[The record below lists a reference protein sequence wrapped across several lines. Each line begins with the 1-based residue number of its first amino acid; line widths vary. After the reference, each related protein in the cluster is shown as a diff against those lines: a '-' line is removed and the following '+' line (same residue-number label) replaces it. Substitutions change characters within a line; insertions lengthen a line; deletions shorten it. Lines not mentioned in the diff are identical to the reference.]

1 MYSILQAIIV
11 TDEKRT
17 EAGTTVG
24 VGSVAGGGRYDN
36 LVGSFAGGKGKSNVP
51 CVGVSL
57 GIERLFA
64 LMEKKV
70 AAGEVKIRSTASEVY
85 VVSGQKGQLEN
96 RVSILNELW
105 SANIPAETS
114 YKPNPKLL
122 TELQHCEVSFAC
134 REKYYQK
141 FQEKNIPWVVLF
153 GSDELERGVLKVRNV
168 QSREE
173 TEIERATLAEY
184 IRSKLQ

>member
-1 MYSILQAIIV
+1 MVSTITPAQSLRYFLKSKVANNTILQAIIV

-70 AAGEVKIRSTASEVY
+70 AAGEVKIRSSASEVY

-122 TELQHCEVSFAC
+122 TELQHCEVRFLHKDQGKTNENA
-134 REKYYQK
+134 RRKIYLGWYYLDLMS
-141 FQEKNIPWVVLF
+141 WSV
-153 GSDELERGVLKVRNV
+153 
-168 QSREE
+168 
-173 TEIERATLAEY
+173 AY
-184 IRSKLQ
+184 